1 MTNCTQFRALLPRVS
16 SLETQ
21 LLQSIRISN
30 RQTNC
35 PEVLSC
41 HDLLN
46 MPHSSIAQCKV
57 GCCRRQTAN
66 PRRLRPESWLLL
78 EQAWSIHEPTSRSS
92 ASCQCDLVLQ
102 SQSVDS
108 KEYTVKVCHSAKDTP
123 GCHVDSYTPHARD
136 RESSRLTFEECSTC
150 LRKV

>member
-30 RQTNC
+30 RKTNC

-57 GCCRRQTAN
+57 GCCHRQTAN
-66 PRRLRPESWLLL
+66 PRRLRPCFWNKLGPYMSQHLGRQLLANATSSFGHNL
-78 EQAWSIHEPTSRSS
+78 LTQKNTASKYVTRPRPRRDAMWIPTS
-92 ASCQCDLVLQ
+92 
-102 SQSVDS
+102 
-108 KEYTVKVCHSAKDTP
+108 
-123 GCHVDSYTPHARD
+123 PHARD
-136 RESSRLTFEECSTC
+136 KGSSRLTFEECSTC
-150 LRKV
+150 SRKV